1 MPADPFLT
9 TIRTGE
15 GDENT
20 GPPLPT
26 TTVFTVPTGANGVWK
41 VAGSVPAVRGNT
53 FHVVRAPGCHIQPI
67 PGINIQLP

>member
-9 TIRTGE
+9 TIWDGE

-26 TTVFTVPTGANGVWK
+26 TTVFTVPTGATGVRK
-41 VAGSVPAVRGNT
+41 VAGSAPAVRGST
-53 FHVVRAPGCHIQPI
+53 FHVVKAPGCHIQPF
-67 PGINIQLP
+67 PGMNIQLP